1 MRDPAWAA
9 YLLADLDPPYA
20 EHATWFVDEPAGAG
34 VLLYREFRV
43 PVLSALGPAGACEPL
58 WREALAAC
66 AGAARVFAVC
76 RPEHR
81 PFVDRLSPFTHL
93 DAMCRMRLPAG
104 AVLPEAG
111 PPSRRLGPGDLAA
124 VEALFDAALNPDEE
138 PDFFTESM
146 LALGVYRGVWDGDAL
161 LAIAGTH
168 VLAPESGVAAI
179 GNVFTHPGA
188 RGRGLARATTAAV
201 AGELRDRGIPTI
213 VLNVRQGNAP
223 AVAVYRRL
231 GFVVHG
237 DFDEGLA
244 RLPT

>member
-1 MRDPAWAA
+1 M
-9 YLLADLDPPYA
+9 
-20 EHATWFVDEPAGAG
+20 
-34 VLLYREFRV
+34 LLYREFRV

-58 WREALAAC
+58 WREALAAG

-81 PFVDRLSPFTHL
+81 PFVDRLSPFTHV
-93 DAMCRMRLPAG
+93 DAMYRMRLPAG
-104 AVLPEAG
+104 VVLPAAG
-111 PPSRRLGPGDLAA
+111 PPCPRLGPADLPA
-124 VEALFDAALNPDEE
+124 VEDLFDSAASADEE
-138 PDFFTESM
+138 PDFFTGAM
-146 LALGVYRGVWDGDAL
+146 LAQGVYHGAWEGDTL

-168 VLAPESGVAAI
+168 VLAPDSGVAAI
-179 GNVFTHPGA
+179 GNVFTRPSA
-188 RGRGLARATTAAV
+188 RGGGLARATTAAV

-213 VLNVRQGNAP
+213 VLNVRQGNGP

-244 RLPT
+244 RLPA